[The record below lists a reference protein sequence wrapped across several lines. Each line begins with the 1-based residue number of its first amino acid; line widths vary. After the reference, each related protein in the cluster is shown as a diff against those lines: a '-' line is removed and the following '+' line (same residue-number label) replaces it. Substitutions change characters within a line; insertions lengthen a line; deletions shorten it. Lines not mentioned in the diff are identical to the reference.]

1 MADFHDM
8 RARVRDT
15 SQQPESSG
23 NGLSFW
29 ILTASA
35 VAVGFALV
43 MLAPRIYTVQRTAAL
58 PAFKDMRPEAAQSDR
73 SAIVALA
80 ADPTRYAGKNADE
93 IGKIADA
100 ICAPR
105 QTNGAMSLAYQSEQL
120 HCLLTEAP
128 ARYCSAIQRSR
139 ITAAIISHFRTVEH
153 AAMVGKVEVEP
164 RVLAGIEDLIR
175 AGYLMKP
182 QRDDIGTVAPRAIK
196 ERLSYIVGNKLP
208 CPDPPWWA
216 IWR

>member
-8 RARVRDT
+8 RARIRDT
-15 SQQPESSG
+15 SQEPESHG

-29 ILTASA
+29 ILTTCA
-35 VAVGFALV
+35 VAVGFGLV

-58 PAFKDMRPEAAQSDR
+58 PAFKDMRAEAVQGDQS
-73 SAIVALA
+73 AVAALA
-80 ADPTRYAGKNADE
+80 ADPTRYAGKSADE

-105 QTNGAMSLAYQSEQL
+105 QMNGAMSLAYQSEQL

-128 ARYCSAIQRSR
+128 GRYCSAVQRSR

-153 AAMVGKVEVEP
+153 AAIVGNVEIEP

-196 ERLSYIVGNKLP
+196 EHLSHIVGHKLP